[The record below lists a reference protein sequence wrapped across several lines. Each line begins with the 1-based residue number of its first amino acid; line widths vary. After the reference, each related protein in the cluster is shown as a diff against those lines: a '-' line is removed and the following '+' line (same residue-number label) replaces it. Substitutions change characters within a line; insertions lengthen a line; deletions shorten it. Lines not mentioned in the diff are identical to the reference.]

1 MASDLRALGTV
12 LRPEGKPFR
21 KATRQRNDVKAHVL
35 QTLRERIA
43 THEVLPGSKLS
54 EQQLAEEF
62 GVSRTQIR
70 DVFANLQQRGLIKRS
85 PNRSAVVTR
94 LEFEEVFHIYAVRE
108 VLEGLCAR
116 EAVQNVSPETWQ
128 DLVDLFGEPMQ
139 QHVEQGELEQF
150 IANLEMLRARII
162 SAAAN
167 PVLTEMLDSVRD
179 KMREIARR
187 IIILPGRAEQG
198 LKEHREML
206 AAMRRGDAA
215 ESERLKRENVRSACE
230 YLRRYQRFVL

>member
-1 MASDLRALGTV
+1 MKRLKDA
-12 LRPEGKPFR
+12 
-21 KATRQRNDVKAHVL
+21 KANVL

-43 THEVLPGSKLS
+43 THQLLPGTKLS

-70 DVFANLQQRGLIKRS
+70 EVFANLEQRGLIKRS
-85 PNRSAVVTR
+85 PNKGAVVTR

-116 EAVQNVSPETWQ
+116 QAVQNVPRETWQ
-128 DLVDLFGEPMQ
+128 DLVELFGEPMEE
-139 QHVEQGELEQF
+139 HIKHGELEEF
-150 IANLEMLRARII
+150 IANLEVLRARII

-167 PVLTEMLDSVRD
+167 PVLTEMLESVRD

-187 IIILPGRAEQG
+187 IVILPGRAEQG
-198 LKEHREML
+198 LKEHRELL
-206 AAMRRGDAA
+206 AAMRRGDAE

-230 YLRRYQRFVL
+230 YLSRYQRFVL